1 MTLPP
6 FDPPICD
13 QCGQPA
19 IYSPCGPTH
28 AVAQAQYIN
37 AYAAACR
44 AAALEEAA
52 GICDRFAEREMHP
65 AECAAAIRALRTS
78 GADQQP

>member
-6 FDPPICD
+6 FDPPTCD

-52 GICDRFAEREMHP
+52 KVCEEAWHHN
-65 AECAAAIRALRTS
+65 ECAAAIRALK
-78 GADQQP
+78 GA